1 MTNQEINRLTF
12 TESPEVKLLGNTFV
26 QVPVIL
32 QYDDTPLIEV
42 ISGQKAGF
50 TTRFSIYNTDGMD
63 MAKVVGSQIYPT
75 TEGKKAGV
83 TLEYPD
89 KMTVCKL
96 NGRVVFEIRREEEN
110 SEKIWPEIQDHLNY
124 LNEVY
129 NLCFAVQFAMNGK
142 NVSEFSKV
150 YYAQMIILIRIT
162 DFIRCIQ
169 LLTIKGYPE
178 QAGTLAASIFE
189 LAHTAV
195 HFSYNQNAT
204 EKWLSANSIS
214 EQIRNII
221 GLNWEQLVK
230 ANVEHFGGG
239 DHKNEYRVYKQLC
252 WLKHSLPKMQ
262 VMIREDDG
270 VRFNFG
276 PYSDERS
283 ISHSWFSMEHAG
295 RLTEFLLSLLDSPS
309 EISSLI
315 KGHLD
320 KVTQMR
326 NVLHERAKER
336 FGTDNP
342 FEPDVREDD

>member
-1 MTNQEINRLTF
+1 MPVNMEGFRHLTPRENETLQLLVRGMSNKEIAHELGLAVATIKLHVRNLMLKTGTRNRTHLVVTYLQNN
-12 TESPEVKLLGNTFV
+12 TKAKKKMDPEN
-26 QVPVIL
+26 
-32 QYDDTPLIEV
+32 
-42 ISGQKAGF
+42 
-50 TTRFSIYNTDGMD
+50 SI
-63 MAKVVGSQIYPT
+63 QH
-75 TEGKKAGV
+75 
-83 TLEYPD
+83 
-89 KMTVCKL
+89 
-96 NGRVVFEIRREEEN
+96 REEEN